1 MIDIQEQI
9 NQVKQTKKEYLQ
21 ELYYVDYCNNCKT
34 GLASKYDIPCHHPYY
49 CWHDNGEIQELQT
62 KIVKLQLKPRL
73 TTQEY
78 ETLKTLKTKQRKK
91 TIEGLRQWRKT
102 HS

>member
-1 MIDIQEQI
+1 MVDIQDQI
-9 NQVKQTKKEYLQ
+9 NQVKQTKKEYLK

-34 GLASKYDIPCHHPYY
+34 GLASKHDTPCHHPYY
-49 CWHDNGEIQELQT
+49 CWHDNGEIQKLQT
-62 KIVKLQLKPRL
+62 KIVQLQIKPYL